1 MIRINCFFQANDAA
15 QFAEALEATKVLTEK
30 SLQHDGVV
38 AYDVFPSA
46 TRQDVFLICE
56 TWQNQEVLDKHS
68 QTPEF
73 IETIGT
79 LQRCGTLK
87 LETFSF

>member
-1 MIRINCFFQANDAA
+1 
-15 QFAEALEATKVLTEK
+15 
-30 SLQHDGVV
+30 
-38 AYDVFPSA
+38 
-46 TRQDVFLICE
+46 VFLICE